1 MSRKGLF
8 EIMKCQRMVDE
19 TKTPEEEKVKQMNDG
34 KKMNVTTAF
43 PSLLHIQSLVKYAIL
58 RTSVTHN

>member
-1 MSRKGLF
+1 
-8 EIMKCQRMVDE
+8 MVDE